1 MNFFVQS
8 AVEGLSFR
16 PFPQVSANAAA
27 LLWFVPTRL
36 RMFSV
41 QSVQEEKTAVCIA
54 AQH

>member
-27 LLWFVPTRL
+27 LLWLVPTRL
-36 RMFSV
+36 RTSFV
-41 QSVQEEKTAVCIA
+41 RNAQEEKTAACIA